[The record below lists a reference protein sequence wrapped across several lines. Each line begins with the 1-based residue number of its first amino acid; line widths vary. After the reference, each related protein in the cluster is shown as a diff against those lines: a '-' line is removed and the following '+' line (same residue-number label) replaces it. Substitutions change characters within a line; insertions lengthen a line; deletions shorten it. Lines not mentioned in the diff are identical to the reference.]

1 MRSKV
6 EGAAAGAVLVVAPST
21 ASRRS
26 PSPVTGE
33 EPDCKVGV
41 TE

>member
-6 EGAAAGAVLVVAPST
+6 EGAAAGAVLVVDPSPT
-21 ASRRS
+21 PQRS